1 MELVYS
7 TVYLEEVKEK
17 NMEYYYMTMKKNLD
31 GVEVEKIFIWK
42 EGYAFKRNETK
53 NMHQNLKPYKDAY
66 SLLTK
71 WKSQEHQK
79 IIILVYLG

>member
-53 NMHQNLKPYKDAY
+53 FG
-66 SLLTK
+66 S
-71 WKSQEHQK
+71 KSEAVQK
-79 IIILVYLG
+79 CLFLAN

>member
-1 MELVYS
+1 
-7 TVYLEEVKEK
+7 
-17 NMEYYYMTMKKNLD
+17 MEYYYMTMKKNLD
-31 GVEVEKIFIWK
+31 GVEVENIFIWK

-53 NMHQNLKPYKDAY
+53 NLDKNQKPYKGAY

-79 IIILVYLG
+79 IVILVYLG